1 MVPTRW
7 STTLCVSAA
16 HASAYVAA
24 LMLAVGPIGPAL
36 AQDPAK
42 TEGAPAGLGSL
53 GQVAEQQ
60 ASPEQQRFDSALRL
74 FREEQYAAS
83 AVAFHE
89 LSLDETAAALKDAAE
104 YNLGKALY
112 RLKLNH
118 AAIAAFEKILARGPT
133 GKYYRS
139 SQEWSLFIARK
150 IAGDDRVLAT
160 VAKYGDGKFPEE
172 HKNEFRFELA
182 RYHYTRALALES
194 GAEVGTLGEARA
206 EETVTG
212 GLSLKGDLFAED
224 EAGAPGEAKEE
235 EVREKEGGGLSI
247 GGDIFGGDEEEAAP
261 GEAKKE
267 PKKAAKKKK
276 GKKGKKKKKGYEA
289 EEEAEEVEEAAEP
302 APKVTPK
309 PSEAPAPTAKP
320 EADPAKKKEATSP
333 DGFTVKEHIE
343 AANKYLAQV
352 DAASDFAAK
361 AKFLEGVLLFRD
373 KRDNDAL
380 EAFKSV
386 VRLTK
391 SGSPQEDRYLRQL
404 AFFQLARAHFGA
416 KQPSFSIYYYGK
428 IRRLTYEWLE
438 ALYEGSWAE
447 FRLGNYE
454 KALGNL
460 LTLHSPFFR
469 DQYFPESLILKAVVY
484 YENCRYAEAKTIL
497 TDFQKR
503 YEPVYEELKNL
514 TARTQGAD
522 KYYEV
527 LANLRGGETAA
538 EGANKAEILSQIL
551 GIALADPELQRLD
564 EAARE
569 VDGELASFNDAG
581 PVFAQSRLRAQLDE
595 QLGAVRADYQK
606 EAGRAVKLRLEGER
620 EAIKTLIQQAIRIDI
635 ETARAE
641 QERIESTLREVQSA
655 PKDQEREFVEW
666 ADDEKLVWPFVDEYW
681 RDELGTYEVA
691 LGHSCR

>member
-1 MVPTRW
+1 M
-7 STTLCVSAA
+7 
-16 HASAYVAA
+16 
-24 LMLAVGPIGPAL
+24 
-36 AQDPAK
+36 
-42 TEGAPAGLGSL
+42 
-53 GQVAEQQ
+53 
-60 ASPEQQRFDSALRL
+60 
-74 FREEQYAAS
+74 
-83 AVAFHE
+83 
-89 LSLDETAAALKDAAE
+89 
-104 YNLGKALY
+104 
-112 RLKLNH
+112 
-118 AAIAAFEKILARGPT
+118 
-133 GKYYRS
+133 
-139 SQEWSLFIARK
+139 
-150 IAGDDRVLAT
+150 LAT

-224 EAGAPGEAKEE
+224 EAGAPGEAKEPEE

-247 GGDIFGGDEEEAAP
+247 GGDIFGGDDEEATP
-261 GEAKKE
+261 GEPKKDS
-267 PKKAAKKKK
+267 KKAAKKKK
-276 GKKGKKKKKGYEA
+276 GKKGKKKKGAEA
-289 EEEAEEVEEAAEP
+289 EEEAEEAAEP
-302 APKVTPK
+302 APKVSPK
-309 PSEAPAPTAKP
+309 PTEAPAPSAKP
-320 EADPAKKKEATSP
+320 EADPTKKKEATSP

-361 AKFLEGVLLFRD
+361 SKFLEGVLMFRD

-484 YENCRYAEAKTIL
+484 YENCRYTEAKSIL
-497 TDFQKR
+497 TDFQQR

-522 KYYEV
+522 KYYEI
-527 LANLRGGETAA
+527 LSNLRGAETAA
-538 EGANKAEILSQIL
+538 EGAGKAEILSQIL

-569 VDGELASFNDAG
+569 VDVELASFGEAG

-655 PKDQEREFVEW
+655 PKDLEREFVEW